1 MTNPQSS
8 IANRPGGRSPS
19 RGKFSRV
26 AQVSLFAAFLS
37 PVPFLSGCGRS
48 HTPASGTA
56 PQLPTATVR
65 IETVQRRALP
75 TTEEV
80 VGTVQS
86 RHAVDIAA
94 KISGRILELPVV
106 LGQTVEE
113 GDLVVAMDSQEIQAR
128 LEQTEI
134 ALRQAETDHRRVESL
149 LGTGAATPS
158 EFDTSNSRLH
168 SARAAVAESKAL
180 LGHARITAPLRGVV
194 ARRNVDPGD
203 LAMPGQ
209 LLLRLEDP
217 VNLRLEADVPGSL
230 LERVPADATLEV
242 RVTGVPEPIPGRVTE
257 IAPVADP
264 ATRSLRVK
272 LELPP
277 TPGLRSGQFGRVAIP
292 LAETQTLVVPPTSI
306 VARGQLD
313 IVFVVAQDQARMRI
327 VRPGRV
333 RPEGIEILAGLE
345 AGERIVVEDPAGLT
359 DGQPLLAR

>member
-1 MTNPQSS
+1 
-8 IANRPGGRSPS
+8 
-19 RGKFSRV
+19 
-26 AQVSLFAAFLS
+26 LLLAAVLS
-37 PVPFLSGCGRS
+37 TLPFLFGCGRS

-56 PQLPTATVR
+56 VDLPTATVR
-65 IETVQRRALP
+65 IEAVQRRGLP

-113 GDLVVAMDSQEIQAR
+113 GDLLVAMDSQEIQAR
-128 LEQTEI
+128 LEQAGV

-149 LGTGAATPS
+149 LGTGAATPA
-158 EFDTSNSRLH
+158 EFDNAVSRVH

-180 LGHARITAPLRGVV
+180 LGHARITAPMRGVV

-217 VNLRLEADVPGSL
+217 VNLRLEADVPASL
-230 LERVPADATLEV
+230 FERVPSDAQLEV
-242 RVTGVPEPIPGRVTE
+242 RVTGVLEPIPGRVTE

-277 TPGLRSGQFGRVAIP
+277 TPGLRAGQFGRVAVP
-292 LAETQTLVVPPTSI
+292 LADAEIIVVPPTSI
-306 VARGQLD
+306 LARGQLD
-313 IVFVVAQDQARMRI
+313 IVFVVEQDQARMRI
-327 VRPGRV
+327 VRLGRE

-345 AGERIVVEDPAGLT
+345 AGESIVVENPAGLV